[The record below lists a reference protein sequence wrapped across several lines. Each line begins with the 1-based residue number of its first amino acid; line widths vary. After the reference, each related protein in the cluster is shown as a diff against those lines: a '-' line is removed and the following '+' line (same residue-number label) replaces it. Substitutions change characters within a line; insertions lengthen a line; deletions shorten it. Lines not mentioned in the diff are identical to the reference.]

1 MRKINH
7 SLSEPNE
14 KKKIS
19 LRVFEY
25 HLRSINVHI
34 SKDPN
39 FFNLKSL
46 AYFNGLSVNQTP
58 DLEKVKKLL
67 FNAWSTEFAL
77 RNTLANGDK
86 DFQRFSL
93 QWCFPQTYYAI
104 FLTTMAHYIV
114 KNVSMERSHQGVLKE
129 FANQIKRSWYP
140 DSISFSCSGDY
151 KKYMYAKIPKY
162 IVKNSLSV
170 SKYDVNTADMQI
182 SQFLTSTRSKLLE
195 ARKSD
200 KQNSKNAIKSK
211 SSNTAKKNYNSKDWQ
226 DVSKNQWDTTIMDLL
241 YRLRIKANYEYIDS
255 FIEAEYDVDNIIKEL
270 VQLVFNLN
278 FVNECFIAKK
288 IGIDKYK
295 GIVNSFPLP
304 LNFAE
309 NPLQKR
315 LIEIEK
321 NV

>member
-1 MRKINH
+1 MRLISN
-7 SLSEPNE
+7 SLNEPDE

-34 SKDPN
+34 SKDTN

-46 AYFNGLSVNQTP
+46 PYFNGLTINQTC

-77 RNTLANGDK
+77 RNTLENGDK

-93 QWCFPQTYYAI
+93 QWCFPQTYYSV
-104 FLTTMAHYIV
+104 FLTSMAHYIV
-114 KNVSMERSHQGVLKE
+114 KNVSMERTHQGILKE
-129 FANQIKRSWYP
+129 FANQITRNWYP
-140 DSISFSCSGDY
+140 DSISFSCSGNY
-151 KKYMYAKIPKY
+151 KKYVYAKIPQY
-162 IVKNSLSV
+162 IAKNSLSV
-170 SKYDVNTADMQI
+170 SKYDPSTADMQI
-182 SQFLTSTRSKLLE
+182 AQFLTSTRTKLLE
-195 ARKSD
+195 ARKSERQSG
-200 KQNSKNAIKSK
+200 KNAVKSKNKS
-211 SSNTAKKNYNSKDWQ
+211 TVKKNYNSQDWQ
-226 DVSKNQWDTTIMDLL
+226 NLSKNQWNTTIMDLL

-270 VQLVFNLN
+270 VLLVFNLN

-295 GIVNSFPLP
+295 QILNSFPLP
-304 LNFAE
+304 LNFEE